1 MQIFTKT
8 RIALTLSFSFL
19 SQATSNLRK
28 EQEEEMRIHERLIE
42 TRKSLQEADMRFSE
56 ASKRLSEMRNS
67 GLQSQSAE
75 QLLAKLQRDVRELSD
90 RRETLERAIG
100 ERESH
105 LEKLMGWE
113 NSDRMTTEDGVRAKR
128 DQVHHTED
136 QVAMLQERL
145 EAALERNTKLVVFR
159 QASTMALKKL
169 REREDDVDKLVE
181 EQRRIAKHTEDKES
195 EMRAQGKAGSG
206 KMGKRDLK
214 KYGAVVRDKI
224 EKYKRMREELSA
236 VRAELVTLQRTEQIL
251 KSRHKNLDEF
261 LSDLEKKRGV
271 EGFRETQ
278 RSLVEMAEKTAEVDQ
293 MKGATLEQ
301 ISAMVEQ
308 IGREFKS
315 KQALLQPLMVEL
327 KSMRQQHNEVEADYS
342 VRKSTYDKSSVGL
355 EMEKQKL
362 ERECDS
368 FQEEC
373 LREESRFH
381 YLNSMTTIA
390 KIKLERAEQEKKW
403 QAGDGRMMRDFQHFK
418 DLYAHKLTQ
427 QEQLTK
433 ALRMK
438 QKELKE
444 NSGVMTNQKTNF
456 MVCFASCP
464 LCRNKKCANPSLSI
478 SNPHSRI
485 CKLCCRPSCVSNK
498 DWVPQ
503 FPPQPPMSTL
513 DWVPVAVRTHL

>member
-1 MQIFTKT
+1 
-8 RIALTLSFSFL
+8 
-19 SQATSNLRK
+19 
-28 EQEEEMRIHERLIE
+28 MRTHERLLE
-42 TRKSLQEADMRFSE
+42 TRKSLQDADMRFND
-56 ASKRLSEMRNS
+56 ASKRLAEMRNS

-90 RRETLERAIG
+90 RRETLELAIG

-105 LEKLMGWE
+105 WEKLQGWE
-113 NSDRMTTEDGVRAKR
+113 NTDRMTTEDDVRAKR
-128 DQVHHTED
+128 DQVHQMED
-136 QVAMLQERL
+136 QVATLQERL

-169 REREDDVDKLVE
+169 REKEDEWDKLQE
-181 EQRRIAKHTEDKES
+181 EHRRILKQTEDKES
-195 EMRAQGKAGSG
+195 EMRAQGKAGAG
-206 KMGKRDLK
+206 KMGKRDIK
-214 KYGAVVRDKI
+214 KYGAIVRDKI
-224 EKYKRMREELSA
+224 EKYKRMRDELSA

-261 LSDLEKKRGV
+261 LGELEQKRGV
-271 EGFRETQ
+271 TGFRDTQ

-308 IGREFKS
+308 IGREFKQ
-315 KQALLQPLMVEL
+315 KQQLLQPLMVEL
-327 KSMRQQHNEVEADYS
+327 KALRQQHMDIESQYLD
-342 VRKSTYDKSSVGL
+342 RKSNYDKVAVGL
-355 EMEKQKL
+355 EMEKQTL

-390 KIKLERAEQEKKW
+390 KIKLDRAEQEKKW
-403 QAGDGRMMRDFQHFK
+403 QAGDGRMMRDFAHFK

-433 ALRMK
+433 ALRK
-438 QKELKE
+438 RQKELKE

-456 MVCFASCP
+456 LVSLHVIHHLFYSFCST
-464 LCRNKKCANPSLSI
+464 NPKFLVF
-478 SNPHSRI
+478 RT
-485 CKLCCRPSCVSNK
+485 CKPYYKPSCVLSK
-498 DWVPQ
+498 VLPYQ
-503 FPPQPPMSTL
+503 QRLSL
-513 DWVPVAVRTHL
+513 